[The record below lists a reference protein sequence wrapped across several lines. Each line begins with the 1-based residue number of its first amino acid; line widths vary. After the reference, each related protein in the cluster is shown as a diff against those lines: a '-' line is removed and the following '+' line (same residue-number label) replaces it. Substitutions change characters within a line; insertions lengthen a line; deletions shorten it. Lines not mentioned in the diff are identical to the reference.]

1 MFARIVNLVLLTAL
15 VIAIP
20 LSHVALSKKK
30 APKKNPAPPKVA
42 ICHFPDDQPGHVIR
56 VSANAVAAH
65 VAKHGDC
72 TSFAVD
78 IESGECTCVGQ
89 SCEEDCDDEQ
99 QRCRENCGSTPT
111 IACLQA
117 CTAAHMQCLFNCTR

>member
-30 APKKNPAPPKVA
+30 APKKNGDPPPKVA
-42 ICHFPDDQPGHVIR
+42 ICHFPDDSDVGHVIK
-56 VSANAVAAH
+56 VSENAVAAH

-72 TSFAVD
+72 TSFAVSTD
-78 IESGECTCVGQ
+78 TGECTCFIIG
-89 SCEEDCDDEQ
+89 
-99 QRCRENCGSTPT
+99 GG
-111 IACLQA
+111 
-117 CTAAHMQCLFNCTR
+117 